1 MKFRKPII
9 PAVLLWIFVCAT
21 GVRRANAAAE
31 TGPSR
36 WTSGRIEIARLGIDA
51 EIHEGDD
58 AATLRSSVGHIPG
71 TAVPGDHGNVAL
83 AAHRY
88 SQFRPLR
95 NVRCGDRIQVTTP
108 DGEFGYEVDSIRVVE
123 ISQVEV
129 LNPTP
134 DPTLTLV
141 TCFPFDYIGD
151 APQRLI
157 VRAHRV
163 PAPETLARVSAP
175 AIDDPAPKA
184 SPAAH

>member
-1 MKFRKPII
+1 MKPRTFLPL
-9 PAVLLWIFVCAT
+9 ALCVSTLVLARGARGALAP
-21 GVRRANAAAE
+21 GDPGLA
-31 TGPSR
+31 R
-36 WTSGRIEIARLGIDA
+36 WKSGRIEIARLGIDA

-58 AATLRSSVGHIPG
+58 AATLRVSVGHIPG

-88 SQFRPLR
+88 SHFRGLQ

-108 DGEFGYEVDSIRVVE
+108 DGDFRYEVDTIRVVE

-129 LNPTP
+129 LDPTP

-141 TCFPFDYIGD
+141 TCFPFDYVGD

-163 PAPETLARVSAP
+163 SAP
-175 AIDDPAPKA
+175 QAPSRTVAATATPSSA
-184 SPAAH
+184 SAGQN

>member
-1 MKFRKPII
+1 MKLRKFVI
-9 PAVLLWIFVCAT
+9 PVVFASTLAFPRLA
-21 GVRRANAAAE
+21 RACRSAG
-31 TGPSR
+31 GPGLSH

-58 AATLRSSVGHIPG
+58 AATLRVSVGHIPG

-88 SQFRPLR
+88 SHFRALR
-95 NVRCGDRIQVTTP
+95 NVRCGDRIDVTTP
-108 DGEFGYEVDSIRVVE
+108 DGDFRYEVDSIRVVE

-129 LNPTP
+129 LKPTP
-134 DPTLTLV
+134 NPTLTLV
-141 TCFPFDYIGD
+141 TCFPFDYVGD

-163 PAPETLARVSAP
+163 GSPEEPSRTVVAAGAAAP
-175 AIDDPAPKA
+175 ATSARN
-184 SPAAH
+184 

>member
-1 MKFRKPII
+1 MDLRKIVA
-9 PAVLLWIFVCAT
+9 PAALFSILVCANPS
-21 GVRRANAAAE
+21 RAALSPAE
-31 TGPSR
+31 SPGSR

-51 EIHEGDD
+51 EIREGDD
-58 AATLRSSVGHIPG
+58 AATLRLSVGHIPG

-88 SQFRPLR
+88 SHFRGLR
-95 NVRCGDRIQVTTP
+95 NVRCGDEIEVTTP
-108 DGEFGYEVDSIRVVE
+108 AGEFRYEVDSIRVVE

-129 LNPTP
+129 LKPTP

-141 TCFPFDYIGD
+141 TCFPFDYVGD

-163 PAPETLARVSAP
+163 EPPGAQPSTVSASNAAPSPALARN
-175 AIDDPAPKA
+175 
-184 SPAAH
+184 

>member
-1 MKFRKPII
+1 MKPGKFATL
-9 PAVLLWIFVCAT
+9 AVVLSISASAV
-21 GVRRANAAAE
+21 VRNAGAARDA
-31 TGPSR
+31 GPSR
-36 WTSGRIEIARLGIDA
+36 WTNGRIEIARLGIDA

-58 AATLRSSVGHIPG
+58 AATLRLSVGHIPG
-71 TAVPGDHGNVAL
+71 TALPGDHGNVAL

-88 SQFRPLR
+88 SHFRGLR

-108 DGEFGYEVDSIRVVE
+108 DGEFAYEVDSIRVVE

-129 LNPTP
+129 LDPTP

-141 TCFPFDYIGD
+141 TCYPFDYVGD

-163 PAPETLARVSAP
+163 SASEAVSRAAS
-175 AIDDPAPKA
+175 AIEGA
-184 SPAAH
+184 SPKPSPAGR

>member
-1 MKFRKPII
+1 MELRKIVA
-9 PAVLLWIFVCAT
+9 PAVLLSTLALALP
-21 GVRRANAAAE
+21 VRAALPAAE
-31 TGPSR
+31 GGLSR

-58 AATLRSSVGHIPG
+58 AATLRVSVGHIPG

-88 SQFRPLR
+88 SHFRALR
-95 NVRCGDRIQVTTP
+95 DVRCGDRIDVTTP
-108 DGEFGYEVDSIRVVE
+108 DGDFRYEVDSIRVVE

-129 LNPTP
+129 LKPTP
-134 DPTLTLV
+134 NPTLTLV
-141 TCFPFDYIGD
+141 TCFPFDYVGD

-163 PAPETLARVSAP
+163 ESPEEPSRTVVAAGAAAP
-175 AIDDPAPKA
+175 ATPARN
-184 SPAAH
+184 